1 MFETLRVDFAAAAG
15 DRTLEKGFL
24 RILLRVETPVVL
36 CYRYSRW
43 VMSLR
48 VPVVR
53 HLLMIAALI
62 WQRFNQIVMGVFI
75 SPDADI
81 GPGLVVHTPCQIFV
95 APTKIG
101 ENCTLSIGISSMLA
115 AEALGTTCTSERAVK
130 LWVRSKLA
138 ATLLSP
144 PTAW

>member
-1 MFETLRVDFAAAAG
+1 MFETLRADFAAAAG
-15 DRTLEKGFL
+15 DRTLEKGLL

-53 HLLMIAALI
+53 QLLMIAALI

-75 SPDADI
+75 SPDAEI
-81 GPGLVVHTPCQIFV
+81 GPVWLFIRRARFSFHRRR
-95 APTKIG
+95 
-101 ENCTLSIGISSMLA
+101 
-115 AEALGTTCTSERAVK
+115 LGK
-130 LWVRSKLA
+130 
-138 ATLLSP
+138 
-144 PTAW
+144 TAR